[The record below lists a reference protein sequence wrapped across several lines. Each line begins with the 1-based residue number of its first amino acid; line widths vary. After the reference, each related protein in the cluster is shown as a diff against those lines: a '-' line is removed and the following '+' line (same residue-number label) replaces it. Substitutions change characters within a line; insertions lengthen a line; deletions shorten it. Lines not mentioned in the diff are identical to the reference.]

1 VVDQIKVFY
10 LRWDRGQGDNFS
22 LYAAKAIVGRYK
34 RACHQ
39 PGPSS
44 QEHHELAEQAQSP
57 NKATATLH
65 HYLLSRANN
74 SRDDRDEERKMYHNF
89 HGEVASLRFLSPP
102 NPSSFAA
109 HHHMNMA
116 LPPQAYFP
124 PPFEP
129 TSIFQEEAL
138 LGGDVASFELDT
150 VVREAAHVASGNG
163 SPSSGSGSDG
173 GGRGHPLKAAA
184 ASAEERRRR
193 RMVSNR
199 ESARR
204 SRMRKQRQLSE
215 LWAQVSHL
223 RGANR
228 CLLDELN
235 RALRSCADAR
245 RESARLKDE
254 KTELAK
260 KLEQLLQAATGAEKI
275 AGAGASSSNHSCSSE
290 PCNKTSTST
299 SE

>member
-1 VVDQIKVFY
+1 
-10 LRWDRGQGDNFS
+10 
-22 LYAAKAIVGRYK
+22 
-34 RACHQ
+34 
-39 PGPSS
+39 
-44 QEHHELAEQAQSP
+44 
-57 NKATATLH
+57 
-65 HYLLSRANN
+65 
-74 SRDDRDEERKMYHNF
+74 MYHNF

-102 NPSSFAA
+102 NASFAA

-124 PPFEP
+124 PPCFEP
-129 TSIFQEEAL
+129 TSSFQDDAAAAAL
-138 LGGDVASFELDT
+138 LGGDMDMANSFELDT
-150 VVREAAHVASGNG
+150 VVREAAHLAGGNG

-173 GGRGHPLKAAA
+173 GGVYPLGTAA
-184 ASAEERRRR
+184 ASAEEERRRR

-215 LWAQVSHL
+215 LWAQASHL

-228 CLLDELN
+228 RLLDELN

-245 RESARLKDE
+245 REGARLKDE
-254 KTELAK
+254 KAELAK
-260 KLEQLLQAATGAEKI
+260 KLEKLLQAAEKSAG
-275 AGAGASSSNHSCSSE
+275 AGAGASSSDHSCSSE
-290 PCNKTSTST
+290 PCSNASIDT

>member
-1 VVDQIKVFY
+1 
-10 LRWDRGQGDNFS
+10 
-22 LYAAKAIVGRYK
+22 
-34 RACHQ
+34 
-39 PGPSS
+39 
-44 QEHHELAEQAQSP
+44 
-57 NKATATLH
+57 
-65 HYLLSRANN
+65 
-74 SRDDRDEERKMYHNF
+74 MYHHF

-102 NPSSFAA
+102 NNPSSFAA

-124 PPFEP
+124 PCFDLEP
-129 TSIFQEEAL
+129 ASSFHEDAGGAASL
-138 LGGDVASFELDT
+138 LGGDVDDTFELDT
-150 VVREAAHVASGNG
+150 IVREAAAHVAGGNG

-173 GGRGHPLKAAA
+173 GCGGYPLNA
-184 ASAEERRRR
+184 ASVSAEEERRRR

-228 CLLDELN
+228 RLLDELN

-254 KTELAK
+254 KVELTK
-260 KLEQLLQAATGAEKI
+260 RLEQLLQAATTAADKR
-275 AGAGASSSNHSCSSE
+275 ASAGASSSNHSGASDKPSNNTSTTTSSE
-290 PCNKTSTST
+290 
-299 SE
+299 

>member
-1 VVDQIKVFY
+1 VVDQTKFFS

-22 LYAAKAIVGRYK
+22 LYATKAIAGGRYK
-34 RACHQ
+34 RAYHQ

-57 NKATATLH
+57 NKATSTLH

-74 SRDDRDEERKMYHNF
+74 SREDRDEERKMYHHF
-89 HGEVASLRFLSPP
+89 HGEVVSLRFLSPP
-102 NPSSFAA
+102 NSSSFAA

-124 PPFEP
+124 PSFEP
-129 TSIFQEEAL
+129 TSIFQEDAL

-173 GGRGHPLKAAA
+173 CGGGYPLNAAA
-184 ASAEERRRR
+184 ASAEEERRRR

-204 SRMRKQRQLSE
+204 SRMRKQGQLRE

-228 CLLDELN
+228 RLLDELN

-260 KLEQLLQAATGAEKI
+260 KLEQLLQVATGAEKS
-275 AGAGASSSNHSCSSE
+275 AGAGASSSKPQLLIGAMQQNQH
-290 PCNKTSTST
+290 
-299 SE
+299 

>member
-1 VVDQIKVFY
+1 
-10 LRWDRGQGDNFS
+10 
-22 LYAAKAIVGRYK
+22 
-34 RACHQ
+34 
-39 PGPSS
+39 
-44 QEHHELAEQAQSP
+44 
-57 NKATATLH
+57 
-65 HYLLSRANN
+65 
-74 SRDDRDEERKMYHNF
+74 MYHHL

-102 NPSSFAA
+102 NASFAA

-124 PPFEP
+124 PSFFEP
-129 TSIFQEEAL
+129 AASSPFFQDPAADL
-138 LGGDVASFELDT
+138 LAIDGVADAAASFELDT
-150 VVREAAHVASGNG
+150 VVVREAAATHLAAAGNG

-173 GGRGHPLKAAA
+173 GAGRSMYPMDTVAAA
-184 ASAEERRRR
+184 AEEERRRR

-228 CLLDELN
+228 RLLDELN
-235 RALRSCADAR
+235 RALRGCADAR
-245 RESARLKDE
+245 REGARLRDE
-254 KTELAK
+254 KAELDK
-260 KLEQLLQAATGAEKI
+260 KLQQLLQATATATVAKEKKSS
-275 AGAGASSSNHSCSSE
+275 ATAASTSNRSCSSE
-290 PCNKTSTST
+290 PCDNTASTSA

>member
-1 VVDQIKVFY
+1 
-10 LRWDRGQGDNFS
+10 
-22 LYAAKAIVGRYK
+22 
-34 RACHQ
+34 
-39 PGPSS
+39 
-44 QEHHELAEQAQSP
+44 
-57 NKATATLH
+57 
-65 HYLLSRANN
+65 
-74 SRDDRDEERKMYHNF
+74 MYHNHF

-102 NPSSFAA
+102 SASFA

-129 TSIFQEEAL
+129 ASAFHDDAASL
-138 LGGDVASFELDT
+138 LSVDGGDVASFELDT
-150 VVREAAHVASGNG
+150 VVREAAHLAGRSGSR

-173 GGRGHPLKAAA
+173 AAGSRYQMNAVAVA
-184 ASAEERRRR
+184 AEEERRRR

-204 SRMRKQRQLSE
+204 SRMRKQRQLTE

-228 CLLDELN
+228 RLLDDLN
-235 RALRSCADAR
+235 RALRGCADAR
-245 RESARLKDE
+245 RESARLRDE
-254 KTELAK
+254 KAELAK
-260 KLEQLLQAATGAEKI
+260 KLEQLLRSATATEKAAA
-275 AGAGASSSNHSCSSE
+275 ASGDRTCSSE
-290 PCNKTSTST
+290 PCNNTSADT